1 MGNICS
7 KKSNA
12 SEKENECTDDEKG
25 KDNEG
30 KLSSSNNQMG
40 KKENGDNQY
49 SNPEEDLKIKK
60 ITQTNEN
67 QSIQNSCKKNK
78 NLKIEEKMN
87 YENYITNKNK
97 NEEFSENTFTLCNE
111 DEKEKEK
118 DISQNYTLPFIEKPN
133 LKYNISLGIN
143 IGASKTVYSIFSK
156 INNKYV
162 SNVLLLII

>member
-40 KKENGDNQY
+40 KKEIRDNLD
-49 SNPEEDLKIKK
+49 NAHEEELKIIKK
-60 ITQTNEN
+60 LSNEKKNKN
-67 QSIQNSCKKNK
+67 QNNSKKNK

-143 IGASKTVYSIFSK
+143 RCIKNSIFNIFK
-156 INNKYV
+156 NK
-162 SNVLLLII
+162 